1 MVDGVSGHAVAIES
15 VISGTAGCIAIAGAG
30 ADTSA
35 TAAAGEGGLITFA
48 DSNWLASIVLPHQ
61 PHFLGQP
68 RNIDVFWGYG
78 LLVDRPGNFIKKPMS
93 ECTGREI
100 MTEILGHLQSESDTQ
115 RILLGSTSIPCMM
128 PFITSQFLPREKAIV
143 RKWCPQAGRIWRS
156 PGSSANWRTMSCLPL
171 STQSALPRRQCT
183 HCSDLSASHQPSARK
198 PTIQVFCVGHSGHFR
213 SLSEIDFLLF

>member
-78 LLVDRPGNFIKKPMS
+78 LLSIVQG
-93 ECTGREI
+93 
-100 MTEILGHLQSESDTQ
+100 
-115 RILLGSTSIPCMM
+115 TSSRNRC
-128 PFITSQFLPREKAIV
+128 R
-143 RKWCPQAGRIWRS
+143 
-156 PGSSANWRTMSCLPL
+156 N
-171 STQSALPRRQCT
+171 
-183 HCSDLSASHQPSARK
+183 AR
-198 PTIQVFCVGHSGHFR
+198 GER
-213 SLSEIDFLLF
+213 L